1 MPHSAFKGQLFFL
14 KEILVVDEKANNKS
28 LTVTHGLSFDT

>member
-14 KEILVVDEKANNKS
+14 KEILVVDEKANKS
-28 LTVTHGLSFDT
+28 LTVTHRLSFDT